1 MQLAKEKT
9 HVELELSEEMQEAL
23 LYLVADRIKRGE
35 NLSVEGVIAYLL
47 CLATA
52 SGSDHIAQ
60 EFKLHGIFR
69 KLIKDKQR
77 K

>member
-1 MQLAKEKT
+1 MQLAKEKM
-9 HVELELSEEMQEAL
+9 HVDIELAEEMQEAL
-23 LYLVADRIKRGE
+23 LYFMADRIKRGE

-52 SGSDHIAQ
+52 SGSDYIAQ
-60 EFKLHGIFR
+60 KFKLHGIFR
-69 KLIKDKQR
+69 KLIKAKQR